1 MRSRANPR
9 RESRL
14 YRRHRRASLR
24 HGDGAVDRLAMP
36 AVATAPA
43 IPPHGK
49 LMSDRRDAAE
59 PSQEQPA
66 SGAEESW
73 SILGLK
79 VARKTEILALAAFMI
94 SISGIL
100 WQLLNYARGPVIS
113 LFPSDQVTMTAA
125 NKLGRNYA
133 GQDNLLALI
142 ATMAFVNEGDTGKN
156 GVIRREYIGF
166 DLGNRHIE
174 HRWYEFGSSD
184 VQDGNITFKRTG
196 EASPLPV
203 TAGSAISHETL
214 FAAWENDCEN
224 APAGCDPGGNFVKWD
239 DFLKAI
245 KTNNRLVIST
255 SADIYPSKR
264 LTASCVVRLRD
275 WEIAILEKEQWLT
288 ATCAELGRPGQRTPQ
303 RRQGGPEIPK

>member
-1 MRSRANPR
+1 
-9 RESRL
+9 
-14 YRRHRRASLR
+14 
-24 HGDGAVDRLAMP
+24 
-36 AVATAPA
+36 
-43 IPPHGK
+43 
-49 LMSDRRDAAE
+49 
-59 PSQEQPA
+59 
-66 SGAEESW
+66 
-73 SILGLK
+73 
-79 VARKTEILALAAFMI
+79 
-94 SISGIL
+94 
-100 WQLLNYARGPVIS
+100 
-113 LFPSDQVTMTAA
+113 MTAA

-142 ATMAFVNEGDTGKN
+142 ATMAYVNEGETGKN
-156 GVIRREYIGF
+156 GVIRREYIAF
-166 DLGNRHIE
+166 DLGSRHIE

-255 SADIYPSKR
+255 GADIYPSKR

-288 ATCAELGRPGQRTPQ
+288 ATCAEVGRRPSGPRNAARADRNTEVERMTVARLRVAGPLSNSAGIREAKPAPRWLARQGFRGRPAPQ
-303 RRQGGPEIPK
+303 HQHQDPAEAGGEEQQERGIAQFQKGPRSMMTS

>member
-1 MRSRANPR
+1 MAEP
-9 RESRL
+9 
-14 YRRHRRASLR
+14 
-24 HGDGAVDRLAMP
+24 
-36 AVATAPA
+36 
-43 IPPHGK
+43 
-49 LMSDRRDAAE
+49 RDAAG
-59 PSQEQPA
+59 PAKQEAAP
-66 SGAEESW
+66 GAEESW
-73 SILGLK
+73 SLLGLK
-79 VARKTEILALAAFMI
+79 VGRKTEIIALAAFPI

-100 WQLLNYARGPVIS
+100 WQLLNYARGPVSS

-142 ATMAFVNEGDTGKN
+142 ATMAYVNEGDSGKN
-156 GVIRREYIGF
+156 GVIRREYIAF
-166 DLGNRHIE
+166 DLGDRHIE

-184 VQDGNITFKRTG
+184 VQDGSISFKRTA

-224 APAGCDPGGNFVKWD
+224 APAGCDPGGNFVKWE
-239 DFLKAI
+239 DFIKAI

-255 SADIYPSKR
+255 SADIYPAKR

-288 ATCAELGRPGQRTPQ
+288 ATCAEVGGSAQRTPQ
-303 RRQGGPEIPK
+303 RRQGGLEMPK

>member
-1 MRSRANPR
+1 MRFRVNPR
-9 RESRL
+9 RGSPRQW
-14 YRRHRRASLR
+14 YRHHRRASLR
-24 HGDGAVDRLAMP
+24 HGDGAVDLLAMP

-59 PSQEQPA
+59 PAQEQPA

-79 VARKTEILALAAFMI
+79 VARKTEILALGAFMI

-142 ATMAFVNEGDTGKN
+142 A
-156 GVIRREYIGF
+156 
-166 DLGNRHIE
+166 
-174 HRWYEFGSSD
+174 
-184 VQDGNITFKRTG
+184 
-196 EASPLPV
+196 
-203 TAGSAISHETL
+203 
-214 FAAWENDCEN
+214 
-224 APAGCDPGGNFVKWD
+224 
-239 DFLKAI
+239 
-245 KTNNRLVIST
+245 
-255 SADIYPSKR
+255 
-264 LTASCVVRLRD
+264 
-275 WEIAILEKEQWLT
+275 
-288 ATCAELGRPGQRTPQ
+288 
-303 RRQGGPEIPK
+303 